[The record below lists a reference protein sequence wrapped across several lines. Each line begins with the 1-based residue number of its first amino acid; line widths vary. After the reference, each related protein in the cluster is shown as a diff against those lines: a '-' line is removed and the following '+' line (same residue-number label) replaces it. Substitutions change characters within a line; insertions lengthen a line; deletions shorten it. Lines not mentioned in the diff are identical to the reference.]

1 MRQHSEASQNH
12 KMEQK
17 STKISVSQE
26 KISATNEGRPPTR
39 EGVHSPAESTDL
51 VASVAAGKVEDTQSG
66 QPTIHNPQYDVEWY
80 VMRVT
85 YQRELVAQR
94 LLGELGIESF
104 VPTQKV
110 RRRKS
115 TGQYYWREEAK
126 VHNYIFVR
134 SSLAKLQE
142 IKTTKITYL
151 RYMMAKGDE
160 GRPVPQFVPADQM
173 EHFMAICRSEGVKY
187 LDPDLDL
194 RKGDRVKILRGPLAG
209 VEGIFVKISA
219 KNEKRVVLR
228 IEGVAAVATA
238 AIPAAEVEKVRNKN
252 TNSIEQ

>member
-1 MRQHSEASQNH
+1 
-12 KMEQK
+12 MELK

-26 KISATNEGRPPTR
+26 KISATNEGRTPTR

-51 VASVAAGKVEDTQSG
+51 VASVAAGKVEEAQSS

-94 LLGELGIESF
+94 LFGELGIESF

-134 SSLAKLQE
+134 SSLARLQE

-194 RKGDRVKILRGPLAG
+194 RKGDRVRLIMRVAKTWSLFFSVNPKEAARSSLAMSTMRASPVDG
-209 VEGIFVKISA
+209 LTSKSTSS
-219 KNEKRVVLR
+219 RSR
-228 IEGVAAVATA
+228 SMS
-238 AIPAAEVEKVRNKN
+238 VRL
-252 TNSIEQ
+252 TMLPPSR

>member
-1 MRQHSEASQNH
+1 MRQPSEASQNR
-12 KMEQK
+12 KMELK
-17 STKISVSQE
+17 STKISLSKE
-26 KISATNEGRPPTR
+26 KISATHEGRTPMR
-39 EGVHSPAESTDL
+39 EGAHSPAEDTDL
-51 VASVAAGKVEDTQSG
+51 VAQEVAADKVEDTQSG

-134 SSLAKLQE
+134 SSLARLQE

-209 VEGIFVKISA
+209 VEGIFMKISA
-219 KNEKRVVLR
+219 KNEKRLVLR
-228 IEGVAAVATA
+228 IECVAALATA
-238 AIPAAEVEKVRNKN
+238 AIPAAEVEKVRKFA
-252 TNSIEQ
+252 E

>member
-1 MRQHSEASQNH
+1 M
-12 KMEQK
+12 
-17 STKISVSQE
+17 
-26 KISATNEGRPPTR
+26 
-39 EGVHSPAESTDL
+39 
-51 VASVAAGKVEDTQSG
+51 
-66 QPTIHNPQYDVEWY
+66 
-80 VMRVT
+80 
-85 YQRELVAQR
+85 
-94 LLGELGIESF
+94 
-104 VPTQKV
+104 
-110 RRRKS
+110 
-115 TGQYYWREEAK
+115 
-126 VHNYIFVR
+126 HNYIFVR
-134 SSLAKLQE
+134 SSLARLQE

-209 VEGIFVKISA
+209 VEGIFMKISA

-238 AIPAAEVEKVRNKN
+238 AIPAAEVEKVRNN
-252 TNSIEQ
+252 